1 MDCSSPGSSVH
12 GILQARIL
20 VWVAVSF
27 SRGSSW
33 PRDQTCSSCID
44 RWILYRWS
52 TWEAP
57 SLVLG
62 VVTRDFLP
70 PSCTSS
76 LLSFFLSFFLLS
88 AQLFFLF
95 PFISLVDLSASLPEN
110 LKMKRLLFKNTVQKT
125 LITEYCL
132 PKKWAWI
139 SFKVTVNSLTQN
151 HCKMITILLNKFE
164 TRKKRKL
171 VSNCVYNTIS
181 KGNHVTFQ
189 LKLLAGICLQCPSTS
204 FILELPLENCPE

>member
-1 MDCSSPGSSVH
+1 M
-12 GILQARIL
+12 L
-20 VWVAVSF
+20 V
-27 SRGSSW
+27 
-33 PRDQTCSSCID
+33 SSCLIFF
-44 RWILYRWS
+44 LS
-52 TWEAP
+52 CP
-57 SLVLG
+57 SSSFLLNFSF
-62 VVTRDFLP
+62 FLP
-70 PSCTSS
+70 SS
-76 LLSFFLSFFLLS
+76 LLLTFLP
-88 AQLFFLF
+88 AC
-95 PFISLVDLSASLPEN
+95 
-110 LKMKRLLFKNTVQKT
+110 LKIWRWKDFYSKSVQKT
-125 LITEYCL
+125 LIAEYWL

-139 SFKVTVNSLTQN
+139 SSKVTVNSLIQN